1 MSEPAYQADVV
12 VVGAGVAGLAAAHRL
27 ISAGVTTVVLEA
39 APYVGGRMSTEKV
52 DGFRLDRIG
61 QFLSTS
67 YPELRLTP
75 GLDALVLRP
84 FAPGVLL
91 HSDGRHH
98 RAGTPAP
105 GGSAW
110 GALHAVR
117 ALASAP
123 RAGAGPRV
131 RTGSAWGGAARRGS
145 FWGGPTA
152 RGRGG
157 VAWAAAAPGG
167 VSGGWATTRAGA
179 ALTGR
184 AAASAEEPVPRTR
197 VAASGDTTPHTPCTE
212 TLTEGP
218 TPGDVTAAAPGD
230 ESVPE
235 ERTGNFAGA
244 RPPKDRTASRS
255 GLTGATWGVLRDR
268 TGASRGGPAAGER
281 TDSSWGGPALKD
293 RPVDARRVS
302 AVPRPRSGAPLGG
315 PVDQARLGAALTR
328 LAGTPVERLLAR
340 PELPAGQALAARGV
354 PARTI
359 DGFLRPLLAAL
370 LCDPELTTSS
380 RCADL
385 ALRAF
390 AGGRLCLPEGGAE
403 MLPEVLAAALP
414 PGTVHTG
421 VRVTDVATT
430 SVTTAEHGE
439 IRCRA
444 VLVATDALAAAE
456 LLPGLRVPGFHPVT
470 VVHHTTDEPP
480 TTGAALLVDSDRG
493 GPVAHTAVVS
503 EVDPSRAP
511 AGRALVS
518 STVLGPPPPDVETA
532 VRMHLS
538 RLYGT
543 STARWE
549 TLAVHHTATAVP
561 VMRPP
566 HDLRRPVRLLAG
578 LYVCGDHRDT
588 STVQGALHSG
598 HRASTA
604 ILKDLGAAGSVH
616 QADPIPTS
624 QAA

>member
-1 MSEPAYQADVV
+1 MFEPAYQADVV

-98 RAGTPAP
+98 HAGTPAP

-123 RAGAGPRV
+123 RSGAVRKGPL
-131 RTGSAWGGAARRGS
+131 
-145 FWGGPTA
+145 WGGPVT

-157 VAWAAAAPGG
+157 VSWAAAAPE
-167 VSGGWATTRAGA
+167 
-179 ALTGR
+179 GR
-184 AAASAEEPVPRTR
+184 ATLGDRTEG
-197 VAASGDTTPHTPCTE
+197 ASGDGAEPDQAATRGALRGRAGSPWG
-212 TLTEGP
+212 GP
-218 TPGDVTAAAPGD
+218 ALRD
-230 ESVPE
+230 
-235 ERTGNFAGA
+235 RAGSTWGGLA
-244 RPPKDRTASRS
+244 PKDRTGPSWGA
-255 GLTGATWGVLRDR
+255 LTPRNRA
-268 TGASRGGPAAGER
+268 
-281 TDSSWGGPALKD
+281 DSSWGGPALKE
-293 RPVDARRVS
+293 RSVDARGSSV
-302 AVPRPRSGAPLGG
+302 VPRSRSGAPLGG
-315 PVDQARLGAALTR
+315 PVDQARLGTALTR
-328 LAGTPVERLLAR
+328 LAGTPVERLLSR
-340 PELPAGQALAARGV
+340 PELAAGQALAARGV

-390 AGGRLCLPEGGAE
+390 AGGRLCVPEGGAE

-421 VRVTDVATT
+421 VRVTAVSTT

-439 IRCRA
+439 IHCRA
-444 VLVATDALAAAE
+444 VLVATDARAAAE
-456 LLPGLRVPGFHPVT
+456 LLPGLRVPDFHPVT
-470 VVHHTTDEPP
+470 VVHHTTDDPP
-480 TTGAALLVDSDRG
+480 TTGSALLLDSERG
-493 GPVAHTAVVS
+493 GPVAHTAIVS

-511 AGRALVS
+511 AGRALVT
-518 STVLGPPPPDVETA
+518 STVLGPPPPDIDTA

-543 STARWE
+543 STTRWE
-549 TLAVHHTATAVP
+549 TLAVHHTPTAVP

-598 HRASTA
+598 HRASSA
-604 ILKDLGAAGSVH
+604 ILADLGAAASMH
-616 QADPIPTS
+616 QADPIPTT